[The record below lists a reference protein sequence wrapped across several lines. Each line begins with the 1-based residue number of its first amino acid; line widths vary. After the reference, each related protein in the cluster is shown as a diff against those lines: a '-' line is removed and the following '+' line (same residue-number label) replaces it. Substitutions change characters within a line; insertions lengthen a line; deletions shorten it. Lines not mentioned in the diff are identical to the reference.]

1 MMTKEQETKT
11 SNILP
16 LLWLLSAINLL
27 GLGYVIYTT
36 QTQGQLIQDHNHQI
50 LDFNNNITQAT
61 RNWSEEIEKLTA
73 ENTTIQQKLS
83 MAPAPTAGLEHS
95 KWLIQQAKWQVN
107 VLFHPQTA
115 QQLLRLAKDIS
126 QQHHWSALEELIDK
140 DIASIDQ
147 IHLTPSTTLIS
158 QINQL
163 KTILSAIKPTK
174 TFIKNKADVVDTPL
188 PDYLKLFTPF
198 VKIDRIHNSDVK
210 IYSPSDQ
217 FQIIEN
223 MHLLLSEIQYAG
235 ITHQQETFQEL
246 VNQFEH
252 EWLMISEHFPD
263 TQIDKQ
269 IETLKNDSFEIA
281 QPVNFESFSEINYLI
296 QQLNTSIP

>member
-1 MMTKEQETKT
+1 MMTKEQDTKT

-16 LLWLLSAINLL
+16 LLWLLSAFNLL

-36 QTQGQLIQDHNHQI
+36 QTQGQVIQDHNHQI

-61 RNWSEEIEKLTA
+61 RNWSEQIEKLTA

-83 MAPAPTAGLEHS
+83 KAPAPTAGLEHI

-140 DIASIDQ
+140 DIANIDQ

-163 KTILSAIKPTK
+163 KTSLSAIQPTK
-174 TFIKNKADVVDTPL
+174 TFIKNKADIVDTPL

-198 VKIDRIHNSDVK
+198 VKINRIHGSDVN

-223 MHLLLSEIQYAG
+223 MHLLLSEIQFAG

-246 VNQFEH
+246 VNQFEY
-252 EWLMISEHFPD
+252 EWLMIAEHFPD
-263 TQIDKQ
+263 TQLEKQ

-296 QQLNTSIP
+296 QQLNTSTP